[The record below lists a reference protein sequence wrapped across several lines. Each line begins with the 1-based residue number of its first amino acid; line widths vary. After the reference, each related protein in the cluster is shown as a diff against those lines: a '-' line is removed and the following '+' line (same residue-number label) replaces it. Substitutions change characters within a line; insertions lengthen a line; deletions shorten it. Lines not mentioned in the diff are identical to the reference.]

1 VRGFK
6 LDLVVES
13 SFLTAASFLLTAT
26 AILKLFLAG
35 FAALAG
41 SNGLYY
47 FDLSVLGGGS
57 ATTPG
62 LFLRRRHNLLEN
74 LVERGLGYVS

>member
-1 VRGFK
+1 M
-6 LDLVVES
+6 S
-13 SFLTAASFLLTAT
+13 PFLTAAT
-26 AILKLFLAG
+26 IPRLFLAG

-41 SNGLYY
+41 SNGFYK
-47 FDLSVLGGGS
+47 FDLSILGGGS

-74 LVERGLGYVS
+74 LVVRGPGYVR